1 MGVGGQGD
9 LEVFRRLKETRHE
22 QVVFSRDQHA
32 GLRAI
37 IAIHSTTLG
46 PAIGGVRMS
55 EYADEDAAIEDALI
69 LSRALTYKAACAGV
83 NLGGGHTVV
92 MGDPRKQSTEA
103 LFRSLGRFIDSLNG
117 RYIAAE
123 GVGTTVED
131 MDYIRMETKYVV
143 GIPSSKGGSGDPSPV
158 CAFGVF
164 RGLEACR
171 IFLSGGDDIKGLHV
185 AVQGAGRVGSRI
197 VDMLLARGATA
208 TIADPDPEAVARVTA
223 KYPVSV
229 VPPDGIYDVP
239 CDVFSPCAMGGIL
252 NDDTIGRLRCKVVAG
267 SANNQ
272 LAEERHGAELHKR
285 GILYAPDYIING
297 GGLINVTE
305 EIPGYDRERAMRK
318 TAGIRDVLLKVL
330 DSARANGIPTYEAA
344 DRFAEE
350 RIERVGRVRRSYLA
364 S

>member
-1 MGVGGQGD
+1 M
-9 LEVFRRLKETRHE
+9 EVFKRLRETKHE
-22 QVVFSRDQHA
+22 QVVFFRDQHA

-37 IAIHSTTLG
+37 VAIHSTTLG
-46 PAIGGVRMS
+46 PAIGGVKMS
-55 EYADEDAAIEDALI
+55 EYTHEDAAVEDALS
-69 LSRALTYKAACAGV
+69 LSRALTYKAACAGL
-83 NLGGGHTVV
+83 NFGGGHTIVI
-92 MGDPRKQSTEA
+92 GDPRKQRTEA
-103 LFRSLGRFIDSLNG
+103 LFRALGRFIDSLNG

-164 RGLEACR
+164 RGLEACQV
-171 IFLSGGDDIKGLHV
+171 FLSELDAVKGLHV
-185 AVQGAGRVGSRI
+185 AVQGVGRVGSRI
-197 VDMLLARGATA
+197 VDMLLARGATV
-208 TIADPDPEAVARVTA
+208 TIADPDAEAVSRVTSKHA
-223 KYPVSV
+223 VTIVS
-229 VPPDGIYDVP
+229 PNEIYDVD
-239 CDVFSPCAMGGIL
+239 CDVFSPCALGGIL

-272 LAEERHGAELHKR
+272 LADERHGAELHRR
-285 GILYAPDYIING
+285 GVLYAPDYIINS
-297 GGLINVTE
+297 GGLINVAE
-305 EIPGYDRERAMRK
+305 ELSGYDSERAMRK
-318 TAGIRDVLLKVL
+318 AAGIKDVLLKIL

-350 RIERVGRVRRSYLA
+350 RIEQVGRVRRSYLA